1 MIGDEDLH
9 PLTNIAGL
17 LSFRNLFLKML
28 SPAIVAKRRN
38 SSVKRTPLLPDE
50 VGRRVSGP
58 AKIEEEMHSLCDAL
72 VASEGCLGP

>member
-9 PLTNIAGL
+9 PVTNIVGL

-38 SSVKRTPLLPDE
+38 FFSETHPAVARG
-50 VGRRVSGP
+50 GRPQGVRSGEDRGGDP
-58 AKIEEEMHSLCDAL
+58 FSLRRPGCI
-72 VASEGCLGP
+72 GRCLGP